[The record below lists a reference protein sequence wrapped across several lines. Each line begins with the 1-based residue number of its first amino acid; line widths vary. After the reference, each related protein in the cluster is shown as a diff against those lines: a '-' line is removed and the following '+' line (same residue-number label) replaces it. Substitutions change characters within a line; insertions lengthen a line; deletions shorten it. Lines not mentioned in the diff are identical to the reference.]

1 MAVNILNS
9 LYHYTTESGLLGIM
23 ETGVLHP
30 SLDEDGRTTMFGAGQ
45 YFTNIAPE
53 MIACI
58 GTKACQRRAEL
69 TDAHKK
75 AGQISLIQLSGR
87 IMDGAMAIERLEC
100 FIELNVSELN
110 ISFTDSPHIYL
121 YRSQTDLNISNLVL
135 RTGRTPR

>member
-1 MAVNILNS
+1 LTVNIPNS

-100 FIELNVSELN
+100 FIELNVSDLN

-121 YRSQTDLNISNLVL
+121 CRSQTDLNISNLVL
-135 RTGRTPR
+135 RTGKTPR